1 MQQRQQNTDSLTVV
15 TTATLRIN
23 LDGTWD
29 VIGFGKPKHVRHPHQ
44 RKLTHWDRQRKKLIR
59 KGEINPESY
68 PTSEDLEFKS
78 ASWYL
83 ENARKIR
90 KKSGGPEGHS
100 KHCKRCGMTGVNS
113 RTCLTVIDMHGKM
126 LMGRKHRKSGGE
138 L

>member
-1 MQQRQQNTDSLTVV
+1 LQQRQQNTDSLTVV

-23 LDGTWD
+23 LDGTWE

-44 RKLTHWDRQRKKLIR
+44 RKLTNWQRKKRRTVGSLID
-59 KGEINPESY
+59 EEP
-68 PTSEDLEFKS
+68 EFKP

-100 KHCKRCGMTGVNS
+100 KHCKRCGMAGVNS
-113 RTCLTVIDMHGKM
+113 RTCLTVIDMHGRM
-126 LMGRKHRKSGGE
+126 LMGRKHRKAGGA

>member
-23 LDGTWD
+23 LDGTWE
-29 VIGFGKPKHVRHPHQ
+29 VIGFGN
-44 RKLTHWDRQRKKLIR
+44 KKVDPIVDKKQTKFTWEHFDKTYKSLMDSHD
-59 KGEINPESY
+59 ESTEE
-68 PTSEDLEFKS
+68 PEFKP

-113 RTCLTVIDMHGKM
+113 RTCLTVIDMHGRM